1 MKKCVKR
8 GFAAAFIGVIV
19 LLQAITAFAAA
30 YEFRTGEDDK
40 LYWYENGVRQGT
52 YEDPKGV
59 LGDGTV
65 RGREIYDPATN
76 AWYWLDSVYNGA
88 KAVGKEVW
96 IPYIY
101 QSEADFNE
109 NDIITN
115 ANASDDGLQRF
126 VESAIRGRTGKW
138 VRYDENGQM
147 LKGWVKIEGA
157 LAKYYPEQ
165 RGNVYYYD
173 HKTGLMAKGN
183 VTLGGKNYYFNE
195 VTGVLESGQ
204 DNSSSEEVTVERQVL
219 YNDKNIK
226 ITATGMGSSY
236 SGPELKLLIEN
247 RSGQNITVQ
256 TRAESINGYMVDA
269 NISADVVAGKNAND
283 AITFFSSS
291 LQKCGIE
298 KIGTMEFYFHIFDSG
313 SWGTIV
319 DTEVVKVNTSVAYSY
334 VQKYDDT
341 GRELINKNG
350 VRIVLK
356 GLSEKSYSGPEVVLY
371 IENNT
376 NKDITIQTRDESVNG
391 FMVDAN
397 MSEDIVSGKRAIGDI
412 TLFQSSLDEN
422 GITDIKEVE
431 LYFHIFDA
439 ETWDTI
445 FDTDVVTMKF

>member
-298 KIGTMEFYFHIFDSG
+298 KIGTMEFYFHIFVKCHRFQHRSG
-313 SWGTIV
+313 
-319 DTEVVKVNTSVAYSY
+319 
-334 VQKYDDT
+334 
-341 GRELINKNG
+341 LIFYLCWQYW
-350 VRIVLK
+350 R
-356 GLSEKSYSGPEVVLY
+356 
-371 IENNT
+371 
-376 NKDITIQTRDESVNG
+376 
-391 FMVDAN
+391 
-397 MSEDIVSGKRAIGDI
+397 
-412 TLFQSSLDEN
+412 
-422 GITDIKEVE
+422 
-431 LYFHIFDA
+431 
-439 ETWDTI
+439 
-445 FDTDVVTMKF
+445 